1 MFHSASGDLHGA
13 NAYPG
18 AMQVAIQ
25 PPPPQKLQA
34 NYADMQTTVY
44 VGHICNRIPDE
55 SVRELLDICGQVTR
69 WNRQPDPVTGRWAHF
84 GFCEFKKLE
93 GAWRA
98 VELLNGRQLGSRKM
112 IVKADSKVQGRIT
125 EYPMTQRVSFEH
137 EQRLRANIDALL
149 TNINS
154 NWREAAIA
162 RDAELQE
169 PDSSRP
175 RYTEPVNAVVESDAL
190 PHWYRD
196 SRKEADRLRRIDRR
210 KRDRQAAFERAMRDW
225 EHDEKRIM
233 REFTEDR
240 QSNDES
246 IERKRALIEQDR
258 GEQRVVSGF
267 TPAEREREIEAD
279 DRDRQQ
285 ELKEIEQ
292 KRLKDE
298 AELQQLSERL
308 ETLSSMSSAV
318 IRSVQDQ
325 PKEIPKVDSKVLQ
338 VIRKIPISP
347 EAVSRASI
355 DWNRVIN
362 EQTLLKLR
370 SWLRSKL
377 ERLGCSDDEA
387 QVLSSFVV
395 RSMDSGSHSLYA
407 IAACMRR
414 LKRLDEDTVS
424 ELSKKCVQLLLFSQ
438 FILQ

>member
-1 MFHSASGDLHGA
+1 
-13 NAYPG
+13 
-18 AMQVAIQ
+18 
-25 PPPPQKLQA
+25 
-34 NYADMQTTVY
+34 
-44 VGHICNRIPDE
+44 
-55 SVRELLDICGQVTR
+55 
-69 WNRQPDPVTGRWAHF
+69 
-84 GFCEFKKLE
+84 
-93 GAWRA
+93 
-98 VELLNGRQLGSRKM
+98 
-112 IVKADSKVQGRIT
+112 
-125 EYPMTQRVSFEH
+125 
-137 EQRLRANIDALL
+137 
-149 TNINS
+149 
-154 NWREAAIA
+154 
-162 RDAELQE
+162 
-169 PDSSRP
+169 
-175 RYTEPVNAVVESDAL
+175 
-190 PHWYRD
+190 
-196 SRKEADRLRRIDRR
+196 
-210 KRDRQAAFERAMRDW
+210 MRDW